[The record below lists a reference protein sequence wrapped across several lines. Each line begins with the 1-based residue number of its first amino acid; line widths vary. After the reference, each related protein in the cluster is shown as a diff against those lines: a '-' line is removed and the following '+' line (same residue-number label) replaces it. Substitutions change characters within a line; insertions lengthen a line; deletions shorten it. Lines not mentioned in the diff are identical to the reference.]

1 MTTLATFIA
10 SVIRIEFLAR
20 LILTIVTLVILSYVY
35 MHPPALLAPGI
46 NFLKYTLVPLAA
58 PYWDQFCTYVATM
71 VREILQSI
79 GG

>member
-10 SVIRIEFLAR
+10 SIIRVEFLAR
-20 LILTIVTLVILSYVY
+20 VIVTVVTLVILSYIY

-46 NFLKYTLVPLAA
+46 NFLKYTLVPLVT
-58 PYWDQFCTYVATM
+58 PYWDQFCAYVATM
-71 VREILQSI
+71 VRDILQSI